1 MKLRGS
7 VLVNTLIL
15 FSLLLMLTVGA
26 MQRFRDWQESY
37 RVLEQVEKRQF
48 TEAYNHW
55 RTQVSDKSIS
65 EPNQS
70 ASTSQKSDTS
80 GARSAPPRLVRAQRQ
95 LKDSLNQLNQG
106 FTRLNKLFSIGT
118 LVSGVSAMTS
128 TCTHRFLG
136 LKPY

>member
-1 MKLRGS
+1 M
-7 VLVNTLIL
+7 
-15 FSLLLMLTVGA
+15 
-26 MQRFRDWQESY
+26 
-37 RVLEQVEKRQF
+37 LEQVEKRQF

-55 RTQVSDKSIS
+55 REQMSDKSKS
-65 EPNQS
+65 EADS
-70 ASTSQKSDTS
+70 STSAGKESDTS
-80 GARSAPPRLVRAQRQ
+80 AIRSAPPAIGETKEATKEQLRQ
-95 LKDSLNQLNQG
+95 LDQG

>member
-55 RTQVSDKSIS
+55 RTQVSDKSSS
-65 EPNQS
+65 EPNQP
-70 ASTSQKSDTS
+70 ASTSQESDTS
-80 GARSAPPRLVRAQRQ
+80 GARSAPPAASESTKATKGQ
-95 LKDSLNQLNQG
+95 LESTQ
-106 FTRLNKLFSIGT
+106 
-118 LVSGVSAMTS
+118 SGIHA
-128 TCTHRFLG
+128 LE
-136 LKPY
+136 